1 VTTESLALLLQMVP
15 TVLPSGVKSMNTES
29 QQFQP
34 PSSRPLAVAAWHS
47 LVSGRYRISRRYDSA
62 GKRYLVATPN
72 PNGPLTERQRD
83 VLASRA
89 RGKALKVIAFDL
101 GVSVGT
107 VSQDLSFAMQHVGLC
122 SSADLA
128 AVFGHAAG

>member
-1 VTTESLALLLQMVP
+1 VARDGAGTAVALGVGRLA
-15 TVLPSGVKSMNTES
+15 TGVKTMNTES
-29 QQFQP
+29 QISP
-34 PSSRPLAVAAWHS
+34 PTSSRPSALAAWQS
-47 LVSGRYRISRRYDSA
+47 LILGRYRISSRYDRA

-72 PNGPLTERQRD
+72 PRGPLTPRQRD
-83 VLASRA
+83 ILAARA

-101 GVSVGT
+101 GVSIGT
-107 VSQDLSFAMQHVGLC
+107 VSQDLSFAMQHIGLG